1 MQCMM
6 QVEAALLLPFTIA
19 NVVLANSSPHTFV
32 FLLMVASESSPDS
45 TALVLAANHADIEGD
60 QPKPFSAEVQY
71 TNDTHVSN

>member
-1 MQCMM
+1 
-6 QVEAALLLPFTIA
+6 
-19 NVVLANSSPHTFV
+19 
-32 FLLMVASESSPDS
+32 MVASESSPDS